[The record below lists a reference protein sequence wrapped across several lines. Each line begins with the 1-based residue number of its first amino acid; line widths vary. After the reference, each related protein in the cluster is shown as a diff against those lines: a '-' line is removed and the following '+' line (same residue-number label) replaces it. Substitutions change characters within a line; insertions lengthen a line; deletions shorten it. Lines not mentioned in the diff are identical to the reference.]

1 MFIDLLMHFFMLFQ
15 TGQLVVAGSV
25 VGQWGANWGRGGF
38 NHQQRGGHQHQHQQ
52 RGRGNR
58 VGRKVKEEGGA
69 SKENEK
75 IKILTKEQSGKENHG
90 EDEEVDVV
98 VES

>member
-1 MFIDLLMHFFMLFQ
+1 M
-15 TGQLVVAGSV
+15 
-25 VGQWGANWGRGGF
+25 
-38 NHQQRGGHQHQHQQ
+38 
-52 RGRGNR
+52 
-58 VGRKVKEEGGA
+58 KEEGGA

>member
-38 NHQQRGGHQHQHQQ
+38 THQQRGGHQHQQ

-58 VGRKVKEEGGA
+58 AGRKVKEEGGA

-75 IKILTKEQSGKENHG
+75 IKILTKEPLGKGNHG

>member
-1 MFIDLLMHFFMLFQ
+1 MRTRSSWRRVGSGTTAPTRTRATVSTPSS
-15 TGQLVVAGSV
+15 TG
-25 VGQWGANWGRGGF
+25 
-38 NHQQRGGHQHQHQQ
+38 

-58 VGRKVKEEGGA
+58 AGRKVKEEGGA
-69 SKENEK
+69 IKENEK
-75 IKILTKEQSGKENHG
+75 IKILTKEQPGKENHG